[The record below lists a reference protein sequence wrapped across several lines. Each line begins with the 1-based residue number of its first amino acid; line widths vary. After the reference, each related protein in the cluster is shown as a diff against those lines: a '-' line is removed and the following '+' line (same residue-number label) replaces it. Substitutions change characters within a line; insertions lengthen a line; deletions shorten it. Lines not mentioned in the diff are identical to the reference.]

1 MSDDITLDSCL
12 NYVTAM
18 KQAVKRQY
26 DRNINIDLSQHKSY
40 ELFKRNVTLSLQQ
53 AYQDTLIFLDQLDM
67 SGQKRPS
74 SPMLLNVFDGFIDEI
89 VEYALQRHRT
99 SCALSNFADEHKP
112 SQAYIVEV
120 LEQAQKDWQA
130 FTQQVTN
137 QLIDA

>member
-1 MSDDITLDSCL
+1 MSDDITLDSYL
-12 NYVTAM
+12 NYVKTM

-74 SPMLLNVFDGFIDEI
+74 SSMLLNVFDGFIDEI